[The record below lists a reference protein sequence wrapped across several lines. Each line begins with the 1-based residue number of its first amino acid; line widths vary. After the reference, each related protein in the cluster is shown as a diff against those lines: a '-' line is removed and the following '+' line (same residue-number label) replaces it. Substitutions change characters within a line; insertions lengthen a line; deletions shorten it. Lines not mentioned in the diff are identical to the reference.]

1 MRKRILITGAT
12 GVLGDALLAV
22 IRDEDVTALTR
33 DPNAVLDGVK
43 VLPANLP
50 ALPHLDRTWDIIIH
64 AAADTRFTSS
74 KAELWRSNV
83 EATQNLISFARSCPN
98 LQRFLHI
105 STTCVA
111 GNIGGL
117 IPEDFCRSVS
127 TFHNAYEESKW
138 QAESLFIGS
147 GLPFQIFRIPIVIG
161 DRRCGAIRRPLAIHH
176 ALRWIS
182 QGLVPFLPSHPD
194 VRLDLISSDYV
205 TDVIGETLATADPA
219 SRPLVHISRGAQA
232 PRLVDILARLVA
244 WLCARRLEW
253 KKRVFSSPALMAA
266 EPFAVFRRLIEET
279 GNPIF
284 HSIYQVTD
292 VLTSTLVVP
301 KCFATSVAS
310 RVPEIAWETLCDRVF
325 DFHLSPATAQP

>member
-22 IRDEDVTALTR
+22 IRDEDITALVR
-33 DPNAVLDGVK
+33 DPKAVLDGVS

-50 ALPHLDRTWDIIIH
+50 ALPHLDRNWEIIIH

-74 KAELWRSNV
+74 KGELWRSNV
-83 EATQNLISFARSCPN
+83 EATQNLIAFARSCPN

-111 GNIGGL
+111 GSTGGL

-138 QAESLFIGS
+138 QAENLFIRS
-147 GLPFQIFRIPIVIG
+147 ALPFQIFRIPIVIG
-161 DRRCGAIRRPLAIHH
+161 DRSSGAIRRPLAIHH

-182 QGLVPFLPSHPD
+182 RGLVPFLPSHPD

-205 TDVIGETLATADPA
+205 TDVVRETLATADPA
-219 SRPLVHISRGAQA
+219 SRPIIHVSRGAQA
-232 PRLVDILARLVA
+232 PRLVDILDRLMA

-253 KKRVFSSPALMAA
+253 KKGVFSPPTLMAA
-266 EPFAVFRRLIEET
+266 EPFAVFRQLIEET
-279 GNPIF
+279 NNPIF
-284 HSIYQVTD
+284 RSIYQVTD
-292 VLTSTLVVP
+292 VLTSTLIAP

-310 RVPEIAWETLCDRVF
+310 RVSEIAWETLCDRVF
-325 DFHLSPATAQP
+325 HFHLSRP